1 MREVEGNQKI
11 SWECYITAT
20 KSVHMISDRELS
32 KVEVMAGDRVERLE
46 KEGEGTSKPVE
57 DLVLVKIKVHPDKVT
72 YVGSN

>member
-1 MREVEGNQKI
+1 
-11 SWECYITAT
+11 
-20 KSVHMISDRELS
+20 MISDRELS